1 MTLVCTEWYD
11 LGLELLDSKNEKV
24 LDIIETNHKIEGVQ
38 ICCRKMFDEWLKSDN
53 VSWDKLVAAL
63 RKINQH
69 HAASE
74 IEKLFKSQTTCMIT
88 VCVVVI
94 LYIYS

>member
-1 MTLVCTEWYD
+1 MSTLVCTEWYD
-11 LGLELLDSKNEKV
+11 LGLELLDSKYERE
-24 LDIIETNHKIEGVQ
+24 LDIIETNHKTQGVQ
-38 ICCRKMFDEWLKSDN
+38 ICCRKMFDIWLLKCDN

-74 IEKLFKSQTTCMIT
+74 IEKLFKSKTTGMIT
-88 VCVVVI
+88 VVI
-94 LYIYS
+94 SYVYS